1 MKNIS
6 LLIICIFIA
15 ISIKAQ
21 TNATTVET
29 RVTDKSLLWE
39 ISGNGLENPSYIF
52 GTIHLIPEDDY
63 FFTDL
68 MKAKLSDCKT
78 LVLEVDI
85 NMSLKEQIALA
96 KKIILPKGK
105 TLEDYMSVEQYKKYS
120 DYILDSLKI
129 KKSKYKQMNKIKP
142 IFGSSIVLSEL
153 LGKIKSY
160 EQELNKI
167 AKKNN
172 MNIVGL
178 ETADYQ
184 IDILDKISI
193 KKQVEMIA
201 GEDMYSK
208 QPLTEY
214 YKIIKVYKK
223 QDLEMLNKLFK
234 AEKSMQEFENELL
247 YDRNRNWIQ
256 IIEKLSKE
264 NPIFV
269 AVGAAHLPGKKG
281 VLNLLKEKG
290 FSVRVVKGDF

>member
-1 MKNIS
+1 MKKLS
-6 LLIICIFIA
+6 LLIISIFIVF
-15 ISIKAQ
+15 SIKAQ
-21 TNATTVET
+21 TNATE
-29 RVTDKSLLWE
+29 KSLLWE

-68 MKAKLSDCKT
+68 MKAKFSDCKT

-96 KKIILPKGK
+96 KKILLPNGK
-105 TLEDYMSVEQYKKYS
+105 TIEDYMSVEQYKKYS

-142 IFGSSIVLSEL
+142 IFGSSIILSEL

-193 KKQVEMIA
+193 EKQVEMITD
-201 GEDMYSK
+201 EDMYSK
-208 QPLTEY
+208 QPLKEY
-214 YKIIKVYKK
+214 YKIIDTYKK
-223 QDLEMLNKLFK
+223 QDLEMINKLFK
-234 AEKSMQEFENELL
+234 EEKSMQEFENELL
-247 YDRNRNWIQ
+247 YDRNQNWIK

-269 AVGAAHLPGKKG
+269 AVGSAHLPGKKG

-290 FSVRVVKGDF
+290 FNVRAVK